1 MSKTQPLIT
10 ATATPVV
17 PPAAP
22 VTIAPVA
29 SQPVLKAIPIPLC
42 WGLVLV
48 SAAILII
55 EIWNYIS

>member
-1 MSKTQPLIT
+1 M
-10 ATATPVV
+10 PV
-17 PPAAP
+17 
-22 VTIAPVA
+22 
-29 SQPVLKAIPIPLC
+29 C